1 MAGFK
6 EGTHLRFE
14 GGTYVNFTQACRDC
28 KKYYQI
34 FRIDIDNCYDENGK
48 NIVANKDLYEKFS
61 FSCKKCGLLN
71 FINFSE
77 LCNEKTVLY
86 LRKIEREKRE
96 KEKKE
101 DNL

>member
-14 GGTYVNFTQACRDC
+14 GGTYANFTQACRDC

-48 NIVANKDLYEKFS
+48 NIVTNKDLYEKFS

-96 KEKKE
+96 REKKE